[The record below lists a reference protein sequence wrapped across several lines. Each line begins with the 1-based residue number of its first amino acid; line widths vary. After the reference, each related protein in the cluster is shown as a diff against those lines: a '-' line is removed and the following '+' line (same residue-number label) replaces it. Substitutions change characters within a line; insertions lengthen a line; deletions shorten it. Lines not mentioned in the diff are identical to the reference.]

1 MATSY
6 WEQLERLVLVAGHA
20 VYVGQDFL
28 RPEDDRN
35 WFLQP
40 FQRGEPPYYIE
51 HIRAGI
57 DLTARDSL
65 SLLIFSGGQTRL
77 EAGPRSKAQS
87 YWNLADH
94 YRWWSLPGVSKR
106 ATTEEFARDSF
117 ENLLFGICRFREC
130 TGRYPERVTV
140 VSWTFKEERFSLHR
154 EALRFPESRFT
165 FHGANQPA
173 DLPAGA
179 EGRSQGDRGLHV
191 RSIRH
196 GKQFGPEASRPKS
209 LWAMASLCSELSR
222 PRRPAPVPRP
232 QPIRGVYSMVAPKGK
247 RRPNLALQRT
257 RPAAAVLASIQ
268 TQTKDTNKGGHK
280 QRGRS

>member
-77 EAGPRSKAQS
+77 EAGPRSEAQS

-173 DLPAGA
+173 DLPAAQKGEA
-179 EGRSQGDRGLHV
+179 KAIADFTSDPYGMGNNLGQKRADRNPFGRWHPYALSCPDLADLLQYPGPSRYAG
-191 RSIRH
+191 SI
-196 GKQFGPEASRPKS
+196 P
-209 LWAMASLCSELSR
+209 W
-222 PRRPAPVPRP
+222 
-232 QPIRGVYSMVAPKGK
+232 
-247 RRPNLALQRT
+247 
-257 RPAAAVLASIQ
+257 
-268 TQTKDTNKGGHK
+268 
-280 QRGRS
+280 